1 MLGGNRYFVYIDIQ
15 DLKKHQDLKKRQME
29 IAISYTLRSLK
40 NVRVKSLLHMLY
52 NLRKLLD
59 LKKLYMHK

>member
-1 MLGGNRYFVYIDIQ
+1 MLGGNRYFVYIDSQ

-59 LKKLYMHK
+59 LKNLYMHK